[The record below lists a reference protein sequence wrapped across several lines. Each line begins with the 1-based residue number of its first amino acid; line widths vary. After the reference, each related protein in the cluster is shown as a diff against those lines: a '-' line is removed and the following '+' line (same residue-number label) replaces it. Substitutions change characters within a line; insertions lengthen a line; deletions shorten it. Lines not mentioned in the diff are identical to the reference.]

1 MLEVSRLWLL
11 VVQELICDGYWIVL
25 MLQILSNV
33 CSPLLFIPATQFS
46 SPFLS
51 SSFFFFFLDFFPETL
66 CWKKDFTVQPWRPYI
81 FMLLFLQ
88 QSFHLTLFITPR
100 RVWFGQ
106 LAEERKKKMVYYCFL
121 TAARKERFWKHA
133 SVRYR
138 KIHGLGYNLH
148 AHLVIIT
155 F

>member
-33 CSPLLFIPATQFS
+33 CSPLLFIPAAQFS
-46 SPFLS
+46 SPFLF
-51 SSFFFFFLDFFPETL
+51 SSFLKFLTWDFVL
-66 CWKKDFTVQPWRPYI
+66 KKGFYCTAMKAIY
-81 FMLLFLQ
+81 
-88 QSFHLTLFITPR
+88 FHASLSAAIIPSNTFHHAAEGFIWPTGR
-100 RVWFGQ
+100 R
-106 LAEERKKKMVYYCFL
+106 KNKKMVYYCFL

-138 KIHGLGYNLH
+138 KIRGLGYNLH